1 MPEQEN
7 SYISQQLEPNGVDF
21 SGGERQKLLIAR
33 AYYQNGR
40 LLVLDEPTSALDSIA
55 ESKIYEKYHEM
66 TRDKTALFI
75 SHRLA
80 STKFCDEIL
89 FLEKGKVK
97 ERGTHEEL
105 LKKQGAYARMFDIQS
120 QYYKEGTAI

>member
-1 MPEQEN
+1 
-7 SYISQQLEPNGVDF
+7 
-21 SGGERQKLLIAR
+21 
-33 AYYQNGR
+33 
-40 LLVLDEPTSALDSIA
+40 
-55 ESKIYEKYHEM
+55 M